1 MKKVFIYII
10 IGLSVILFLLA
21 NSYRNLMN
29 SYLKSAN
36 NNKAYE
42 RLLDSTKN
50 NNVQFQL
57 TIKELENSKDSI
69 FAEMNK
75 VREELKIKD
84 KNLKQIQYIN
94 TTTKITDS
102 IYIRDTIFKED
113 FKLDTCIF
121 DDWHKTNI
129 CLSYPSQIEVNSS
142 FKNETYITT
151 SLKKETINP
160 PSKIFFVR
168 WLQKKHKIVEVNV
181 IQKNPYTENC
191 EQRFIEVV
199 K

>member
-1 MKKVFIYII
+1 MDNIT
-10 IGLSVILFLLA
+10 L
-21 NSYRNLMN
+21 
-29 SYLKSAN
+29 N
-36 NNKAYE
+36 NNKE
-42 RLLDSTKN
+42 KDSTKN

-94 TTTKITDS
+94 TVTRITDS
-102 IYIRDTIFKED
+102 VIIKDTIFKKD

-121 DDWHKTNI
+121 DNWHKTNI

-168 WLQKKHKIVEVNV
+168 WFQKKHKIAWIINLFYLVMIV
-181 IQKNPYTENC
+181 
-191 EQRFIEVV
+191 F
-199 K
+199 

>member
-1 MKKVFIYII
+1 MD
-10 IGLSVILFLLA
+10 
-21 NSYRNLMN
+21 
-29 SYLKSAN
+29 SYLKSTN

-94 TTTKITDS
+94 TVTKITDS
-102 IYIRDTIFKED
+102 IIIKDTIFKED
-113 FKLDTCIF
+113 FKFDTCIF
-121 DDWHKTNI
+121 DNWHKTNI
-129 CLSYPSQIEVNSS
+129 FLSYPSQIEVNSS

-191 EQRFIEVV
+191 EQKFIEVV